1 MAFDTLRWVVS
12 RRPVWVVAAWVAL
25 ALVVVLT
32 APDLTKLAA
41 EGQAN
46 LLPRDAESAR
56 AAEVVRQAWPD
67 QFYESMAVVALHRKE
82 GLTPADH
89 EFARGL
95 ARRMSPKQN
104 PEAPAGLLRVLGPD
118 SQPEVAARLI
128 SADKTLQLIPAQLS
142 TSFVAP
148 SSEATVLWLVDQ
160 LNAFTKEHA
169 PPAGLEVLWTGDAVI
184 GREYMNSV
192 QTTLDRAA
200 IVTVFLLLGV
210 LLAVYRSL
218 WLALVPLATIGIG
231 LIISRGVLAWMTQA
245 GWEISP
251 LVELF
256 LIVILFGSGTD
267 FCLFLSWRFGE
278 HWIASNPGGAMRMTM
293 RVTIGPLLTSAGTV
307 IVGLCLMGTTKF
319 KLFSSTGPSVALGLA
334 LTLTACLSLT
344 PALLVL
350 LARYRPRSFA
360 GLTRPSSGFWD
371 VLGHRVLSRP
381 ILTWVVTVGLMS
393 PLVVVGL
400 RSGFTQD
407 LPAEL
412 PKATQSVR
420 NLRGLITSKFGPGA
434 VAPLTVVLE
443 ADTRF
448 STSARD
454 KVPASTLRRPRTFH
468 PAAMS
473 GKAGGLPW
481 AIRPGTLLIL
491 EPGSISEETV
501 TVVSTT
507 ADSFT
512 ARTTMDHD
520 GTAAPFPI
528 TGFSGYDLR
537 GSEGLALIDD
547 VSRLIGHQRRLT
559 EVRSA
564 TQPLGSPEPLERA
577 RLASRLAEVN
587 AGFTKIAEGAEQL
600 SHGLT
605 VGAAKLRTVIQ
616 VEEMTGVSLTGGSP
630 PPSDD
635 PNREGVLSGLKQ
647 ATSGLF
653 GGLVGSTS
661 KPPATPP
668 KPMPKDAET
677 VNDDEKVKDPREAMI
692 QELTR
697 AAEGAG
703 QIVEGARRAHAE
715 VSSLLS
721 DPVGRRALD
730 RLLITPTTVQENP
743 ELRRSFETY
752 ISQDGRF
759 TRFDLTQSYRIFS
772 PEALDQVG
780 KIRQRLRDYLGE
792 LGEEDGLRASVRLTG
807 PNAESFDIRELTRR
821 DQFQTWIVVPV
832 GVFLILVIAL
842 RDVWACINLVATMLL
857 TYAFALGAT
866 HLLFVTW
873 LGAEGIDWKVPYF
886 LFVLLV
892 AVGVDYNVFL
902 MTRLQEEAQALGLRA
917 GIIRAVAQTGGLISS
932 AAAITACSFASFLF
946 SPLGSIRQL
955 GFALV
960 VGIVTDAVLVRPLLV
975 PIGQWLMYRRYE
987 RRRESSLNAPAPP
1000 IGQLA
1005 RVAD

>member
-1 MAFDTLRWVVS
+1 
-12 RRPVWVVAAWVAL
+12 
-25 ALVVVLT
+25 
-32 APDLTKLAA
+32 
-41 EGQAN
+41 
-46 LLPRDAESAR
+46 
-56 AAEVVRQAWPD
+56 
-67 QFYESMAVVALHRKE
+67 
-82 GLTPADH
+82 
-89 EFARGL
+89 
-95 ARRMSPKQN
+95 
-104 PEAPAGLLRVLGPD
+104 
-118 SQPEVAARLI
+118 
-128 SADKTLQLIPAQLS
+128 
-142 TSFVAP
+142 
-148 SSEATVLWLVDQ
+148 
-160 LNAFTKEHA
+160 
-169 PPAGLEVLWTGDAVI
+169 
-184 GREYMNSV
+184 REYMNSV

-231 LIISRGVLAWMTQA
+231 LIISRGVLAWMTLA

-278 HWIASNPGGAMRMTM
+278 HWISSNPGGAMRMTM

-307 IVGLCLMGTTKF
+307 IVGHCLMGTTKF
-319 KLFSSTGPSVALGLA
+319 KLFSSTGPSVAIGLA

-381 ILTWVVTVGLMS
+381 ILTWVVTVSLMS
-393 PLVVVGL
+393 PLVVLGL

-420 NLRGLITSKFGPGA
+420 NLRGLITTKFGPGA

-443 ADTRF
+443 ADMRF
-448 STSARD
+448 STTARD
-454 KVPASTLRRPRTFH
+454 LVPASILRRPRTFH
-468 PAAMS
+468 PTAMS
-473 GKAGGLPW
+473 GKVGALRW
-481 AIRPGTLLIL
+481 AIQPGTVLIL
-491 EPGSISEETV
+491 EPSGLNEETV

-507 ADSFT
+507 ASSFT
-512 ARTTMDHD
+512 ARTTLDHD
-520 GTAAPFPI
+520 GTVAPFFI
-528 TGFSGYDLR
+528 LGFNGYDLR

-564 TQPLGSPEPLERA
+564 TQPLGSPEPFERA
-577 RLASRLAEVN
+577 RLASRLEEVN
-587 AGFTKIAEGAEQL
+587 VGFTKIAEGAEQL
-600 SHGLT
+600 GHGLT

-616 VEEMTGVSLTGGSP
+616 VEEMTGISLTGGST

-647 ATSGLF
+647 ATTGLF

-661 KPPATPP
+661 KPPAAPP
-668 KPMPKDAET
+668 KPTPKDAD
-677 VNDDEKVKDPREAMI
+677 NDKVKDPREAMI

-703 QIVEGARRAHAE
+703 QIVEGARRAHLE
-715 VSSLLS
+715 VTALLA

-730 RLLITPTTVQENP
+730 RLLITPTTIQENP

-752 ISQDGRF
+752 ISPDGRF
-759 TRFDLTQSYRIFS
+759 ARFDLTQSYRIFS

-780 KIRQRLRDYLGE
+780 KIRQRLSEYLGE
-792 LGEEDGLRASVRLTG
+792 MGEEDGLRASVQLTG
-807 PNAESFDIRELTRR
+807 PNAETFDIRTMTRR
-821 DQFQTWIVVPV
+821 DQVQTWIVVPI

-857 TYAFALGAT
+857 TYAFALGTT
-866 HLLFVTW
+866 HLVFVTL

-902 MTRLQEEAQALGLRA
+902 MTRLQEEARALGLRA

-975 PIGQWLMYRRYE
+975 PIGQWLMYRRHE
-987 RRRESSLNAPAPP
+987 RRRESTLNTPAPP